1 MERTTNDDVLR
12 RDSRRA
18 FLKLVRCG
26 VSAVFGEQEEPHS
39 SLEQWCCLL
48 WTRGRFDSCLIACRM
63 RDRILQRVWSNTTGN
78 DRSCRC
84 KTTAKKQKQKKKKH
98 WCVCLLA
105 RKLLCVNFS
114 PRRIFSFCPSNPAIA
129 SVCMSCECVAVLP
142 LWHYFGGGA
151 SAYPLLFF
159 SFSMPQFLHVL

>member
-1 MERTTNDDVLR
+1 MQHVKKKYDEKCQAMERTTNDDVLR

-84 KTTAKKQKQKKKKH
+84 KTTAKKKTKKKH

-114 PRRIFSFCPSNPAIA
+114 PRRIFFF
-129 SVCMSCECVAVLP
+129 LP
-142 LWHYFGGGA
+142 LKPSYC
-151 SAYPLLFF
+151 
-159 SFSMPQFLHVL
+159 

>member
-39 SLEQWCCLL
+39 SPEQWCCLL
-48 WTRGRFDSCLIACRM
+48 WTRDRFDSCLIACRM

-84 KTTAKKQKQKKKKH
+84 KTTAKKKKKEH

-114 PRRIFSFCPSNPAIA
+114 PRRIFFFFFAPQTQLLLVFVCLA
-129 SVCMSCECVAVLP
+129 SAWP
-142 LWHYFGGGA
+142 YYHFGIILGEGA

-159 SFSMPQFLHVL
+159 FFF